1 MDLKER
7 IIEALHDIS
16 DPETGMD
23 VLSIG
28 LVKEVTV
35 TSESRVN
42 LKLRPSSPV
51 CPLAFHLALEIK
63 DKVEKIPGVQELEI
77 TVIDYQKADQ
87 LNALLRD

>member
-1 MDLKER
+1 MNLKER
-7 IIEALHDIS
+7 ILEELHKVT
-16 DPETGMD
+16 DPATTMD
-23 VLSIG
+23 VVSIG

-63 DKVEKIPGVQELEI
+63 DKVEKIPS
-77 TVIDYQKADQ
+77 
-87 LNALLRD
+87 NFRLRNCIYIQFTT